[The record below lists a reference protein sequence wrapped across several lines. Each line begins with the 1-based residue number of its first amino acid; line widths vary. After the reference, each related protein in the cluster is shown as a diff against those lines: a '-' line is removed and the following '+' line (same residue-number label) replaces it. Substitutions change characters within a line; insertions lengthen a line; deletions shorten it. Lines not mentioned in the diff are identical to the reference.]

1 MTKTYRQA
9 QIRKILR
16 SRSVT
21 TQQDLVR
28 HLKSAGVRA
37 SQGTLSRDL
46 RDLGVVKT
54 PEGYRER
61 NALQPPEANR
71 DTLRRVLGEFV
82 RDIQLAGNLVVVKTL
97 PGSAGTV
104 AEALDFETDLGI
116 VGTIAGD
123 NTIFAA
129 ASSPQHAKRVMRKL
143 AALWQA

>member
-9 QIRKILR
+9 RIQKLLR

-28 HLKSAGVRA
+28 LLKAAEIDA
-37 SQGTLSRDL
+37 SQVTLSRDL

-54 PEGYRER
+54 PDGYKER
-61 NALQPPEANR
+61 SALQASEANR
-71 DTLRRVLGEFV
+71 DTLQRVFGEFV
-82 RDIQLAGNLVVVKTL
+82 RDIEAAGNLVVIKTL

-104 AEALDFETDLGI
+104 AEALDIGPDLSG

-129 ASSPQHAKRVMRKL
+129 TADPPAAKQL
-143 AALWQA
+143 AAKLNAIWKA

>member
-9 QIRKILR
+9 QIQKLLR

-28 HLKSAGVRA
+28 HLKSAGIRA
-37 SQGTLSRDL
+37 SQVTLSRDL
-46 RDLGVVKT
+46 RDLGIVKT
-54 PEGYRER
+54 PDGYKER
-61 NALQPPEANR
+61 SALQTSAASG
-71 DTLRRVLGEFV
+71 DTLQRILGEFA
-82 RDIQLAGNLVVVKTL
+82 RDIQAAGNLVVVKTL

-104 AEALDFETDLGI
+104 AEALDIEPGLGI

-129 ASSPQHAKRVMRKL
+129 TVDPSAAKRLVSKL
-143 AALWQA
+143 TTAWKA

>member
-9 QIRKILR
+9 QIQKLLR

-28 HLKSAGVRA
+28 HLKADGIDA
-37 SQGTLSRDL
+37 SQVTLSRDL
-46 RDLGVVKT
+46 RDLGVIKT
-54 PEGYRER
+54 PDGYKER
-61 NALQPPEANR
+61 SALQQSGASH
-71 DTLRRVLGEFV
+71 DTMQRVFSGFV
-82 RDIQLAGNLVVVKTL
+82 RDVQVAGNLVVVRTL

-104 AEALDFETDLGI
+104 GEALDIEPGLGI

-129 ASSPQHAKRVMRKL
+129 TADPAAAKRLVSKL
-143 AALWQA
+143 TTAWKA

>member
-9 QIRKILR
+9 QIQKLLR

-28 HLKSAGVRA
+28 QLKSAGIRA
-37 SQGTLSRDL
+37 SQVTLSRDL

-54 PEGYRER
+54 PDGYKER
-61 NALQPPEANR
+61 NALQPAGAGG
-71 DTLRRVLGEFV
+71 DTLQRVLGEFV
-82 RDIQLAGNLVVVKTL
+82 RDIQAAGNLVVVKTL

-104 AEALDFETDLGI
+104 AEALDIEPGLGI

-129 ASSPQHAKRVMRKL
+129 TNSPQDAKKTLRQLVAIWR
-143 AALWQA
+143 A

>member
-9 QIRKILR
+9 RIQKLLR

-28 HLKSAGVRA
+28 LLKSAGIDA
-37 SQGTLSRDL
+37 SQVTLSRDL
-46 RDLGVVKT
+46 RDLGAVKT
-54 PEGYRER
+54 PDGYKER
-61 NALQPPEANR
+61 SALQASEANR
-71 DTLRRVLGEFV
+71 DALQRVVGEFV
-82 RDIQLAGNLVVVKTL
+82 RDIEAAGNLVVIKTL

-104 AEALDFETDLGI
+104 AEALDIESDLGG

-129 ASSPQHAKRVMRKL
+129 TADPPAAKQL
-143 AALWQA
+143 AAKLNAIWKA

>member
-9 QIRKILR
+9 QIQKLLR

-28 HLKSAGVRA
+28 LLKSAGINA
-37 SQGTLSRDL
+37 SQVTLSRDL

-54 PEGYRER
+54 PTGYKEPG
-61 NALQPPEANR
+61 ALQESGGNR
-71 DTLRRVLGEFV
+71 DTLQRALGEFV
-82 RDIQLAGNLVVVKTL
+82 RDVEAAGNLVVIKTL

-104 AEALDFETDLGI
+104 AEALDIEPDLGI

-129 ASSPQHAKRVMRKL
+129 TESPSAAKRLASKL
-143 AALWQA
+143 NAVWKA

>member
-9 QIRKILR
+9 QIQKLLR

-28 HLKSAGVRA
+28 HLKSAGIDA
-37 SQGTLSRDL
+37 SQVTLSRDL

-54 PEGYRER
+54 PDGYKER
-61 NALQPPEANR
+61 SALQESEADG
-71 DTLRRVLGEFV
+71 DTLQRLFGEFV
-82 RDIQLAGNLVVVKTL
+82 RDIQAAGNLVVVKTL

-104 AEALDFETDLGI
+104 AEALDIEPGLGI

-129 ASSPQHAKRVMRKL
+129 TNSPQDAKKTLQQLISIWR
-143 AALWQA
+143 A

>member
-1 MTKTYRQA
+1 MTRTYRQA

-21 TQQDLVR
+21 AQQDLVR
-28 HLKSAGVRA
+28 HLKSIGIRA
-37 SQGTLSRDL
+37 SQVTLSRDL

-61 NALQPPEANR
+61 NALQPSEASR

-82 RDIQLAGNLVVVKTL
+82 RDIQLAGNLVIVKTL

-104 AEALDFETDLGI
+104 AETLDLVTFLGI
-116 VGTIAGD
+116 VGTVAGD

-129 ASSPQHAKRVMRKL
+129 ANSPQDAERMLREL
-143 AALWQA
+143 DALWQS

>member
-1 MTKTYRQA
+1 MTKTFRQA
-9 QIRKILR
+9 QIQKILR
-16 SRSVT
+16 SRSIT
-21 TQQDLVR
+21 TQQNLAR
-28 HLKSAGVRA
+28 HLKSVGVQA

-46 RDLGVVKT
+46 RELGVVKT
-54 PEGYRER
+54 REGYRER
-61 NALQPPEANR
+61 DELQPSEANR
-71 DTLRRVLGEFV
+71 DTLRRVLGKLV
-82 RDIQLAGNLVVVKTL
+82 RDLQLASNLVVVKTL

-143 AALWQA
+143 AAFWQV